1 MATRRPIELT
11 PEQLALSEARKAKK
25 LKLSEN
31 PPAPEPAT
39 NLILSRPWIS
49 LNSDPEPGRI
59 KVHTWNML
67 AQCLVRR
74 ELFPTSD
81 CLKAG
86 QRLPMLHAELLAQ
99 DSDILC
105 LQEVDNLEKLL
116 PPLQSKYTTHYTAGP
131 GKKHGCMILFKKD
144 GFEKQSE
151 RLVQYDQEEIRDEGS
166 DAFRRGLS
174 FKTRNIA
181 SIVALK
187 NRSKSGPEGV
197 IVGTTHA
204 FWHPK
209 YTYERC
215 RQVGIF
221 KREVGK
227 FATEHHLEHWP
238 CVIAGGI
245 DSIFQVQSPV
255 LTRFLDFNFGPDDPA
270 YSLLMSE
277 PLTKEQR
284 ERLEAS
290 RVVHVSIDPTV
301 PPTTSGPVGDD
312 EDQAVDPDRVIT
324 NARRATP
331 SDGLLTDDELVAL
344 FALGKPLKSAYDE
357 GLAHPRASASDIRTF
372 GDRVSCEP
380 DMKGSNEPEYTSF
393 TFFWKTVLDYIF
405 VSQPTVITGLLAPH
419 RAEHLGRGLPLKGIC
434 GSDHI
439 SLSAELSFSNK
450 GQASLD

>member
-86 QRLPMLHAELLAQ
+86 QRLPMLHAEILAQ

-144 GFEKQSE
+144 DFEKQSE

-166 DAFRRGLS
+166 DASRRGLS

-187 NRSKSGPEGV
+187 NLSKSGPEGV

-238 CVIAGGI
+238 C
-245 DSIFQVQSPV
+245 
-255 LTRFLDFNFGPDDPA
+255 
-270 YSLLMSE
+270 
-277 PLTKEQR
+277 R

-344 FALGKPLKSAYDE
+344 FALGKPFKSAYDE
-357 GLAHPRASASDIRTF
+357 GLAHLRTSASDIRTF

-393 TFFWKTVLDYIF
+393 TFFWKTVLFVVHCSLFSTEQRSRDYIF

-434 GSDHI
+434 GSDHV